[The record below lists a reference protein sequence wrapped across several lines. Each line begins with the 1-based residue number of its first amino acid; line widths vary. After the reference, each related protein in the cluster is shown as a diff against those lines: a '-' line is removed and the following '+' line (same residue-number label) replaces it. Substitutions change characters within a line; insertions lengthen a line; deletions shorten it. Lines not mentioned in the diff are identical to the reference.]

1 MTKAILTTALQQTD
15 ETLRA
20 NLTTWAALHTN
31 TISNEEADARIAAY
45 MHEKRMRYIRRYLK
59 ERAARMGR

>member
-20 NLTTWAALHTN
+20 NLATWTALHT
-31 TISNEEADARIAAY
+31 ISNGDADARIAAY

-59 ERAARMGR
+59 ERAARKGR